1 MFLLAMRSLWFAIVT
16 WMQLF
21 GAVVSWH
28 TNMCWCFILWT
39 VSITTFPIRAWCALR
54 REKMMERVLQQLQ
67 VDLENLSWDYDK
79 LAAHLKLAIEE
90 HHLMESMLAELETEH
105 DKAINKIEFLEEKVE
120 HLKNENLSLKE
131 IETKGIWD
139 TTHRTKTEDRQT
151 TSIGK
156 NNGHDESSKSGDDNL
171 LDDLLLQKRSW
182 SSNKHRRS
190 ATNPAGLL
198 DPLTPLIFSGD
209 INTDAALDHRRE
221 AALSQTLFSA
231 LLSLLVGATI
241 WEAKDPCMPLVMAL
255 FAVVGLSLR
264 SVVQFFSTIKNRP
277 ASDAVALLS
286 CNWFILGTL
295 SVPAFPK
302 VARMLAPVVA
312 TFLQGTLGLESL

>member
-1 MFLLAMRSLWFAIVT
+1 
-16 WMQLF
+16 
-21 GAVVSWH
+21 
-28 TNMCWCFILWT
+28 
-39 VSITTFPIRAWCALR
+39 
-54 REKMMERVLQQLQ
+54 MERVLQQMQ
-67 VDLENLSWDYDK
+67 IDLENLSYNYDK
-79 LAAHLKLAIEE
+79 LAAHLKLAINE
-90 HHLMESMLAELETEH
+90 HHLMESMLAELEEEH
-105 DKAINKIEFLEEKVE
+105 DKAINKIEFLEQKVE
-120 HLKNENLSLKE
+120 HLKNENLRLKE

-139 TTHRTKTEDRQT
+139 ATHRNKTEDKQT
-151 TSIGK
+151 TSTVK
-156 NNGHDESSKSGDDNL
+156 NYGHDESSKSGDNNL

-190 ATNPAGLL
+190 ATNPAGLV
-198 DPLTPLIFSGD
+198 DPLTPLVFSRETRD
-209 INTDAALDHRRE
+209 VDTDAALDQRRE

-264 SVVQFFSTIKNRP
+264 SVVQFFSSIKNRP

-286 CNWFILGTL
+286 FNWFILGTL

-302 VARMLAPVVA
+302 VARMLAPFVA
-312 TFLQGTLGLESL
+312 TFLQWTLGLGSL